1 MLTIQKDPSVIEE
14 GPLLGLVEAG
24 FPEPSG
30 WDMAAY
36 ASLVQEE
43 LARVRQEGA
52 DYDRAAR
59 FGSDPYSRYF
69 KKYKKTYPVLQQLES
84 FLLKGRPFPETL
96 PVCSLAFLAE
106 LRTGLLLGMHDAGCI
121 RGALTLF
128 APGEKL
134 PFPGLGGR
142 ESHSYPG
149 DLTGRDEEGI
159 LFSRIGGPDART
171 CLTEDSRQAAY
182 LIFGVPGCDAET
194 IRCAQELV
202 CGYARTLAP
211 GVALQCRIV

>member
-1 MLTIQKDPSVIEE
+1 MRTIQKDLSITEA
-14 GPLLGLVEAG
+14 GPLLGLVEAE

-30 WDMAAY
+30 WDTAAY
-36 ASLVQEE
+36 SALIQAE
-43 LARVRQEGA
+43 LERIRQDGA
-52 DYDRAAR
+52 DYNRAVR
-59 FGSDPYSRYF
+59 FGNDPYNRYF

-128 APGEKL
+128 APEEKL

-142 ESHSYPG
+142 ESHTYPG

-159 LFSRIGGPDART
+159 LFSRIGGPDARN
-171 CLTEDSRQAAY
+171 CLTEASRQALY
-182 LIFGVPGCDAET
+182 LIFGVPGCDAES
-194 IRCAQELV
+194 IRRAQELV

-211 GVALQCRIV
+211 GVALQCRTV